1 MQGTTLAIGILGS
14 ILVLLL
20 RPAYALGAYFAVLV
34 WYPDYLRVS
43 IGTLDISAGR
53 IVVTVLLLRCLLNDR
68 LRRKFVWSRL
78 DTWVA
83 LSMLVYVVMYCI
95 TRPLQESLENRSG
108 FLMDTWLV
116 YITAR
121 LCITDRAEVATFVK
135 SIAVILVTLAIL
147 GIAEAVTVH
156 HYFRWLKRFR
166 VWNTPLGETVVEG
179 RFGFGRGT
187 GPFSHSIMFGSCF
200 VMFLPLIWALRRQR
214 DYWGE
219 LAYPLSGMI
228 ILGALSS
235 MSSGPWVML
244 MAVALCLVLERYKR
258 WTKPLLIALAVF
270 CVLIAVASNRP
281 FYHVIVSYANPLGG
295 AGWQRAKLID
305 CAIEDFGD
313 WWLAGYGTREVPWGR
328 QTGMGHTDC
337 NNEFILAGIRY
348 GMLGVIAL
356 AGTLAMAFRSLV
368 RAFKETTDKELRSLY
383 WAMGCAL
390 VGVIVIWQG
399 VSFFGTPAALFY
411 CLLGTIGS
419 SFGFTKRVT
428 SEDRSVQGVSNDD
441 LVLLYRGQ

>member
-1 MQGTTLAIGILGS
+1 MQGVTLAIGIVGS

-20 RPAYALGAYFAVLV
+20 RPAYALAAYFSVLV

-43 IGTLDISAGR
+43 IGTIDISAGR
-53 IVVTVLLLRCLLNDR
+53 IVVTVLLLRCLCNSR
-68 LRRKFVWSRL
+68 IYGKFVWSRL

-108 FLMDTWLV
+108 FLMDTWFV
-116 YITAR
+116 YLAAR
-121 LCITDRAEVATFVK
+121 LIVTDKTVLSSFIKGVSIVLAALAVLGVAESITGQYYF
-135 SIAVILVTLAIL
+135 LA
-147 GIAEAVTVH
+147 
-156 HYFRWLKRFR
+156 LKRFR
-166 VWNTPLGETVVEG
+166 VWNTPVGDMIVER
-179 RFGFGRGT
+179 RFGFGRAN

-200 VMFLPLIWALRRQR
+200 VMFLPLVWALRRER
-214 DYWGE
+214 DYWGK

-228 ILGALSS
+228 ILGSLSS
-235 MSSGPWVML
+235 MSSGPWGML
-244 MAVALCLVLERYKR
+244 MVVIFCMALEKYKHRLKALLVWFVILCISVE
-258 WTKPLLIALAVF
+258 IV
-270 CVLIAVASNRP
+270 SNRP
-281 FYHVIVSYANPLGG
+281 FYHVLLEFGNLGKG
-295 AGWQRAKLID
+295 DWYQRAKLID
-305 CAIEDFGD
+305 SGIRTIDE
-313 WWLAGYGTREVPWGR
+313 WWLAGYGGKDPGWGAA
-328 QTGMGHTDC
+328 TGVAFTDC
-337 NNEFILAGIRY
+337 NNEFLLKGIQY

-356 AGTLAMAFRSLV
+356 AATLAMAFRGFV

-419 SFGFTKRVT
+419 SFGFTKCVT

-441 LVLLYRGQ
+441 LVSLCRGH